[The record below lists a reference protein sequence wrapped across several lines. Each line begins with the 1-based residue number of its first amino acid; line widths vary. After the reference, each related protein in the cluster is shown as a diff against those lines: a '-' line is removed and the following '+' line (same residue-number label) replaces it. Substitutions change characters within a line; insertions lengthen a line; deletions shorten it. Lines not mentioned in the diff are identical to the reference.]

1 MRGKRP
7 GRFPWINLVKVI
19 HQRLHL
25 GLGARDLIQ
34 LIEQVLKGTHARLN
48 GMEEKPRHP
57 DKTFCEQCWKSGED
71 LC

>member
-1 MRGKRP
+1 
-7 GRFPWINLVKVI
+7 VI

-34 LIEQVLKGTHARLN
+34 PIEQVLKGPHARWN
-48 GMEEKPRHP
+48 GMYGMHRHP
-57 DKTFCEQCWKSGED
+57 DKTFCEQCWKSGAD